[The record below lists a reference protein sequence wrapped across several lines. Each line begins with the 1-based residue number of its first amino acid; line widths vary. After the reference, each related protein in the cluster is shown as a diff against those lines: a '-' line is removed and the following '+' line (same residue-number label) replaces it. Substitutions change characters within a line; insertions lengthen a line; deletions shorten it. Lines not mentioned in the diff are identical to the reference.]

1 MKISEVAALTNTSTK
16 TLRFYENSG
25 LLPPPARTA
34 SGYRNYGPEIVDR
47 LRFIHR
53 GQAAGLALQEV
64 RQILAIHDRG
74 EAPCAHVRQLLST
87 RIDEVRAQIAELIAL
102 EATCRPCLTT
112 LHMARPPNT
121 TTPRCVGSWKAT
133 SMSPPPSRSATFTPR
148 GRWVRGLAH
157 GFYAEAVAAHAVA
170 NRISHAV
177 TNANTIN
184 PSTGPNTAPAGLRNT
199 ICR

>member
-64 RQILAIHDRG
+64 RQ
-74 EAPCAHVRQLLST
+74 
-87 RIDEVRAQIAELIAL
+87 
-102 EATCRPCLTT
+102 
-112 LHMARPPNT
+112 
-121 TTPRCVGSWKAT
+121 SW
-133 SMSPPPSRSATFTPR
+133 
-148 GRWVRGLAH
+148 
-157 GFYAEAVAAHAVA
+157 
-170 NRISHAV
+170 
-177 TNANTIN
+177 
-184 PSTGPNTAPAGLRNT
+184 PSTTAARRRAHTSANY
-199 ICR
+199 

>member
-102 EATCRPCLTT
+102 EGHLQT
-112 LHMARPPNT
+112 LLDHVHMARPPNT

>member
-102 EATCRPCLTT
+102 EGTCRPCLTT

-184 PSTGPNTAPAGLRNT
+184 PKTGPNTAPAGLRNT

>member
-87 RIDEVRAQIAELIAL
+87 RIDEVRPAAKRLPLRSLKRVNARTTWSNHPNRARSRSSTPGSASSPMIDCPTPVIEGTRADRRLAEPFCWPHRGRA
-102 EATCRPCLTT
+102 APRRR
-112 LHMARPPNT
+112 ARPPA
-121 TTPRCVGSWKAT
+121 PRDLRSIRQLWLGS
-133 SMSPPPSRSATFTPR
+133 
-148 GRWVRGLAH
+148 G
-157 GFYAEAVAAHAVA
+157 
-170 NRISHAV
+170 
-177 TNANTIN
+177 
-184 PSTGPNTAPAGLRNT
+184 
-199 ICR
+199 